1 MPGDDT
7 ICDDT
12 LAEEYAEVIADGA
25 WASFD
30 LANCLESNF
39 H

>member
-1 MPGDDT
+1 MPGVDT
-7 ICDDT
+7 MRDDT

-30 LANCLESNF
+30 KAKFLD
-39 H
+39 